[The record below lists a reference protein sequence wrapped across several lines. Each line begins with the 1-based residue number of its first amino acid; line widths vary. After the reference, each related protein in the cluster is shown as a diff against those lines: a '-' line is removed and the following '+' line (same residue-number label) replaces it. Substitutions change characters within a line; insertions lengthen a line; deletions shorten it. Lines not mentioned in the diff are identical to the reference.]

1 MYKKILATEWNG
13 EKIKIALKQNKRNRK
28 ITITAY
34 RQQQLT
40 WIYLQYCVGYPR
52 VYWHMS

>member
-13 EKIKIALKQNKRNRK
+13 EKIKIDLKQNKRNSN
-28 ITITAY
+28 ITITAN

-40 WIYLQYCVGYPR
+40 CACI
-52 VYWHMS
+52 